1 MPPEVRFALRQ
12 PRNIARFENVTNNH
26 LTLDDEELQ
35 VICTIIEAA
44 IWYTVAEE
52 LEMGIY
58 PKPM

>member
-12 PRNIARFENVTNNH
+12 SRNIAPFEDVTNSY

-52 LEMGIY
+52 LEMGIC